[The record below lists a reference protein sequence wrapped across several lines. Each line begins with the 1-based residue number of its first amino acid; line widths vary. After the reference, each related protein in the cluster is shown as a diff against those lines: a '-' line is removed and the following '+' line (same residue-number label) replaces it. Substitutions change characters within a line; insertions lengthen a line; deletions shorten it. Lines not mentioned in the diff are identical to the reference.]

1 MLGFKG
7 LWAINSFRY
16 TSVER
21 CDVPLF
27 GLPCEICPQ
36 ECNYVSTL
44 FPFSLCSDLDNS
56 DANERLKF
64 SILKRL
70 PEVLLRALECV
81 CVCGQTWGLNAG
93 PGAALISLSDRERL
107 KGACSSFSIWCNH
120 SKNKLLAQCQ
130 PSKWWHVECGN
141 LEDRAEMYQSVAW
154 TIWGV
159 KQCMRLLPSHL
170 LVRGK
175 FWSFLEWVSPQTSHS
190 GPIKSLKLF

>member
-1 MLGFKG
+1 MTCLYLASRVRFA
-7 LWAINSFRY
+7 LR
-16 TSVER
+16 SVIMS
-21 CDVPLF
+21 PLF
-27 GLPCEICPQ
+27 
-36 ECNYVSTL
+36 
-44 FPFSLCSDLDNS
+44 FHSLCAQIWTTAMPTRDWSSAYSRDSLRYFCV
-56 DANERLKF
+56 RL
-64 SILKRL
+64 S
-70 PEVLLRALECV
+70 V